1 MTSENRRSVF
11 IIDDSFYDRSRSR
24 KTELLARVYDHARHI
39 YGYGYRLLTLG
50 WSDGNTFIPVNFCLM
65 SSQNPSKRLVE
76 AHEHA
81 YAASKSRRELAIQS
95 APDATIALLEQAK
108 HAGIQ
113 ASHVLVDS
121 WFSFP
126 SFILRVSALGY
137 HCVAMVKKSK
147 KIYYE
152 FEGKR
157 QSVKDIFDSC
167 KKRRGRS
174 RYLLSVMV
182 TVSQKDGS
190 SIPAR
195 LVFIRNRSKRN
206 DYLVL
211 ISTDMTMDEDDINQ
225 TYGKRGAIEVFFKVA
240 KQYLE
245 IVKGCSSRNYD
256 AITAH
261 AAITCAQY
269 IMLAEL
275 QRFQEDSRSI
285 EDLFFATFDE
295 IQDITYQEALF
306 LILSAVLH
314 AITEVLTL
322 SEEDQQKLVEV
333 FIDSLPQALGMR
345 LVSAA

>member
-1 MTSENRRSVF
+1 
-11 IIDDSFYDRSRSR
+11 
-24 KTELLARVYDHARHI
+24 
-39 YGYGYRLLTLG
+39 
-50 WSDGNTFIPVNFCLM
+50 M